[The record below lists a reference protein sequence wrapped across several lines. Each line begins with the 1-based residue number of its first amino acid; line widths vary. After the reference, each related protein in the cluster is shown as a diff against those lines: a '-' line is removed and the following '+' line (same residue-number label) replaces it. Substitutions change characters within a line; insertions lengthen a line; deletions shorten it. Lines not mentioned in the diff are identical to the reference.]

1 MSKMSE
7 LFYDLLEMLELG
19 CTDSE
24 ISLAT
29 GFPLEA
35 IAIWRADAELR
46 PESASEE
53 SDWQPDPGPGEEED
67 DGWDDDEWF
76 IQAE

>member
-19 CTDSE
+19 MTDSD

-35 IAIWRADAELR
+35 IAIWRADADLR

-53 SDWQPDPGPGEEED
+53 SDWLAEPETREED
-67 DGWDDDEWF
+67 EWDDDDSDWYDHVE
-76 IQAE
+76 

>member
-19 CTDSE
+19 LSDAE
-24 ISLAT
+24 IARAT
-29 GFPLEA
+29 GFPEEA
-35 IAIWRADAELR
+35 VAIWRADAELR

-53 SDWQPDPGPGEEED
+53 SDWQPDPGPGEED
-67 DGWDDDEWF
+67 DDWDDEEWYDHV
-76 IQAE
+76 E

>member
-19 CTDSE
+19 RTDSE

-29 GFPLEA
+29 GFPVEA

-46 PESASEE
+46 PESAREE
-53 SDWQPDPGPGEEED
+53 DDWIPQAGPGEE
-67 DGWDDDEWF
+67 DDEWDDEEWYHR
-76 IQAE
+76 A

>member
-19 CTDSE
+19 RTDSD

-29 GFPLEA
+29 GFPVEA

-46 PESASEE
+46 PESAREE
-53 SDWQPDPGPGEEED
+53 DDWQPDPGPGDEE
-67 DGWDDDEWF
+67 DGWDDEEWYNHV
-76 IQAE
+76 E

>member
-19 CTDSE
+19 RTDSD

-29 GFPLEA
+29 GFPVEA

-53 SDWQPDPGPGEEED
+53 SDWQQDTGPGDED

-76 IQAE
+76 IQAK

>member
-19 CTDSE
+19 RTDSE

-29 GFPLEA
+29 GFPIEA

-46 PESASEE
+46 PESAREE
-53 SDWQPDPGPGEEED
+53 DDWQPDPGPGDEED
-67 DGWDDDEWF
+67 EWDDDEWYDYV
-76 IQAE
+76 E

>member
-19 CTDSE
+19 RTDSE

-29 GFPLEA
+29 GFPVEA

-46 PESASEE
+46 PESAREE
-53 SDWQPDPGPGEEED
+53 DDWQPDPGPGEE
-67 DGWDDDEWF
+67 DDEWDDEEWYHG
-76 IQAE
+76 A

>member
-19 CTDSE
+19 RTDSE

-29 GFPLEA
+29 GFPVEA

-46 PESASEE
+46 PESAREE
-53 SDWQPDPGPGEEED
+53 DDWQPDPGPGEED
-67 DGWDDDEWF
+67 DEWDDDEWYDYV
-76 IQAE
+76 E

>member
-19 CTDSE
+19 RTDSE

-29 GFPLEA
+29 GFPIEA

-67 DGWDDDEWF
+67 GWDDDEWF

>member
-19 CTDSE
+19 RTDSE

-53 SDWQPDPGPGEEED
+53 SDWQTDTGPGDEE